1 MPIVHDLDRLL
12 LSIETII
19 KVIRLA
25 QEPSNVCSF
34 VVRRSELGKIRQ
46 RLRTIYQVIT
56 ESNGGPW
63 IILRNEANNLLEFF
77 ERLRERKLF
86 SSPSTNFL
94 ADASEGN
101 TLSGIKLGSSL
112 VETRQQRLLF
122 RG

>member
-1 MPIVHDLDRLL
+1 MISSSAPFDRDDNKGNTTCTRAVEHLL
-12 LSIETII
+12 
-19 KVIRLA
+19 V
-25 QEPSNVCSF
+25 

-63 IILRNEANNLLEFF
+63 IILRNEANNLFEFF